1 MASGAHVPVEAKDG
15 PRDELGLSP
24 LARTVLAARYLRR
37 DAEGRVVESTGE
49 MFDRV
54 AGHVAAAEDAYCTGS
69 SGRWAEAF
77 ARMMRA
83 REFLPNSPTL
93 MNAGSPLGV
102 LAGCFVLPVDDSLR
116 SIFTTLRTAALIHQ
130 AGAGTGFSFSA
141 VRPRGD
147 VVASSGGTASGPLSF
162 IRVYDAAASV
172 IREGGRR
179 HAANMAVLDVSHP
192 DIESFVAAKARPGT
206 LSTFNLSV
214 GVTDAFLRGAVEH
227 RSHELVNPR
236 TGRVVATVPA
246 GHLFDAIVEHAWR
259 TGEPGLLFLD
269 RVNAADPLSSQ
280 GRIVATNP
288 CGEVPLRAY
297 ESCNLGSIDLARF
310 VRDGVIDGVR
320 LDETVRLAV
329 RFLDDVIDVSRYPE
343 PALGLA
349 ARRSRRVGLGIMGLA
364 DLLAELGIP
373 YDSRAATRTAG
384 RLAARIQRVAHQASA
399 ALAEERG
406 AFPLYPASRY
416 ARTGGPPLRNAQLTS
431 IAPTGTIS
439 LIAGTTAGI
448 EPLFAVAYARRVLG
462 NVVIE
467 VQPAF
472 ERVARDR
479 GFLDATLL
487 ADIAATGTVRG
498 HPAVPPEVQRNFVT
512 ALEVPARWHVRM
524 QAAVQAHVDA
534 AVSKTV
540 NLPTDATPADVEAIY
555 LDAWRAGCKG
565 ITVYRYGTRPG
576 QVLQRIPTGT
586 GSLPDGP
593 AGADGPPAC

>member
-1 MASGAHVPVEAKDG
+1 MTERVLRESHSPADATGR
-15 PRDELGLSP
+15 PRDELGLSS
-24 LARTVLAARYLRR
+24 LALAVLAARYLRR
-37 DAEGRVVESTGE
+37 DAGGRVVESTGE
-49 MFDRV
+49 MVDRV
-54 AGHVAAAEDAYCTGS
+54 AGHVAAAEDAYRSGS
-69 SGRWAEAF
+69 SGGWAEAF
-77 ARMMRA
+77 AGMMRA

-93 MNAGSPLGV
+93 MNAGGPLGV

-116 SIFTTLRTAALIHQ
+116 SIFTTLRTAAMIHQ

-141 VRPRGD
+141 LRPRGD
-147 VVASSGGTASGPLSF
+147 IVASSGGTASGPLSF
-162 IRVYDAAASV
+162 IRIYDTAASV
-172 IREGGRR
+172 VREGGRR

-192 DIESFVAAKARPGT
+192 DIESFIAAKAHPGT

-214 GVTDAFLRGAVEH
+214 GVTDEFLRGVLERRPHA
-227 RSHELVNPR
+227 LVNPR

-246 GHLFDAIVEHAWR
+246 RRLFDAIVEQAWH

-269 RVNAADPLSSQ
+269 RVNDADPLPSE

-310 VRDGVIDGVR
+310 VHEGDIDVSR
-320 LDETVRLAV
+320 LDDTVRLAV
-329 RFLDDVIDVSRYPE
+329 RFLDDVIDVSRYPD
-343 PALGLA
+343 PTLDIA
-349 ARRSRRVGLGIMGLA
+349 AHRTRRVGLGIMGLA
-364 DLLAELGIP
+364 DLLAERGIP
-373 YDSRAATRTAG
+373 YDSRAATRTAA

-406 AFPLYPASRY
+406 PFPRYPDSRY
-416 ARTGGPPLRNAQLTS
+416 AHAGGPPLRNAQLTS
-431 IAPTGTIS
+431 VAPTGTIS

-448 EPLFAVAYARRVLG
+448 EPLFAVAYTRRVLG
-462 NVVIE
+462 KVVIE

-487 ADIAATGTVRG
+487 ADIATTGTVRG
-498 HPAVPPEVQRNFVT
+498 NPAVPPEVQRAFVT

-534 AVSKTV
+534 AVSKTA
-540 NLPTDATPADVEAIY
+540 NLPAEATPADVETIY

-565 ITVYRYGTRPG
+565 ITVYRYGTRPH
-576 QVLQRIPTGT
+576 QVLQRVPTDT
-586 GSLPDGP
+586 ESL
-593 AGADGPPAC
+593 AAS